1 MSRRRKKSTAS
12 GAAPVDLTRPSRTPR
27 ERLII
32 RGLFALLIA
41 VALWGVYRFSDSQR
55 TPPTPQG
62 PTDRLADQFRADVA
76 AAKECRPLDEKQP
89 ESGIVLGG
97 PGKRRV
103 EYHFADQRLER
114 TAYQGEHEDGRE
126 TFPLI
131 PGRKGKFHIS
141 PEPPVVVTCVLV
153 EGGDGNDSVDQSIR
167 RITIMAPLGR
177 DPRAE
182 RPIAS
187 VVHEPKAT
195 ITIEKSEP
203 PNAQTPDAQ
212 PSDVKPPDAEAKA
225 AGADRAK
232 PAASEPKA
240 P

>member
-1 MSRRRKKSTAS
+1 M
-12 GAAPVDLTRPSRTPR
+12 
-27 ERLII
+27 
-32 RGLFALLIA
+32 
-41 VALWGVYRFSDSQR
+41 
-55 TPPTPQG
+55 
-62 PTDRLADQFRADVA
+62 
-76 AAKECRPLDEKQP
+76 
-89 ESGIVLGG
+89 LGG

-114 TAYQGEHEDGRE
+114 TAYQGEHVDGRE

-141 PEPPVVVTCVLV
+141 PDPPIVVSCVLV

-182 RPIAS
+182 RPS
-187 VVHEPKAT
+187 VVHEPKGT
-195 ITIEKSEP
+195 LTIETSETP
-203 PNAQTPDAQ
+203 DAQTPDAL
-212 PSDVKPPDAEAKA
+212 PSDAKTPDAEAKA

-232 PAASEPKA
+232 PAASEPKV